1 MMRFSLPL
9 FLSSLLAAVTA
20 SNVLELGPDNFD
32 AVIGKGKPGL
42 VEFFAPWCGHCKN
55 LAPTYEQL
63 ADAFSHA
70 KDKVVIAKVDADGA
84 GRPLG
89 QKYEVSGYPTLKWFD
104 EKGNTEAYE
113 GGRDLDALA
122 TFVSKKSGVK
132 SNIKPPPPPAT
143 LILDAHTF
151 DDIALDDTKDV
162 LVTFTAPWCGHC
174 KTLKPIY
181 EQVAKDFKPESNC
194 IVANIDADAALNKEL
209 AGRYGV
215 ASYPTIKFFP
225 RGGKEVEDYE
235 GARTE
240 EAFVNFLNEK
250 CGTNRAVG
258 GGLNDQAGRLAE
270 LDAIAQKFL
279 TAVGTARDV
288 AYKEGIALS
297 EGLGSA
303 AQYYVRV
310 MERIVKDSET
320 YIDKE
325 SKRLASILNKRMLAS
340 AKLDEIKIKLNIL
353 KAFVSQRLDDAEE
366 DDVNTFGRATAE
378 L

>member
-1 MMRFSLPL
+1 MRFSLPL

-151 DDIALDDTKDV
+151 DDIALDETKDV